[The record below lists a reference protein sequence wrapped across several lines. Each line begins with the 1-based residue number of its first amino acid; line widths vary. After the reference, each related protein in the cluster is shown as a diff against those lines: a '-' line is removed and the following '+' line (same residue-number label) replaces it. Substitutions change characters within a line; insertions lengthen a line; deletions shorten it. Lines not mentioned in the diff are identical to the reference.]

1 MTASAAR
8 RRSTPAAALA
18 LAALGSLAAV
28 TGCASASDA
37 TPEERTFSYGGAT
50 LNVRSHEVST
60 DLVATDRQDIKVTR
74 WFDARVLGSK
84 ETSWSLSGD
93 NLDLQAG
100 CTGIANCDARYR
112 VEVPRNLTVL
122 RDGRETDLKGGAS

>member
-1 MTASAAR
+1 MTASPAR
-8 RRSTPAAALA
+8 RSKTPATALA
-18 LAALGSLAAV
+18 LAALASLAAV
-28 TGCASASDA
+28 TGCATASDA
-37 TPEERTFSYGGAT
+37 TPEEKTFGYGGTT

-74 WFDARVLGSK
+74 WFDARVVGRK
-84 ETSWSLSGD
+84 ETSWVLSD
-93 NLDLQAG
+93 DTLDLQAG
-100 CTGIANCDARYR
+100 CVGIANCDARFR